1 MEKVDPSLQTYE
13 RVPDYNIKHRPDFLP
28 RRYLSIQEKVNSS
41 KEYEIYYINKLIKE
55 GWYKLESNELIL
67 DEKLKGRHFKYRLN
81 GNSLSSAK
89 EGTFRS
95 GGMIIGKNKD
105 QSNEYI
111 LYKAYN
117 GCIFP
122 LQISDIQEIYIKD
135 PNVKIEGN
143 KKEKVIKNTVYFK
156 EPTLET
162 KFPVYLVSPATGNN
176 IVVYYAKDNYHKDRF
191 MMTKKYEYAF
201 RTRDWGFE

>member
-1 MEKVDPSLQTYE
+1 M
-13 RVPDYNIKHRPDFLP
+13 P

-81 GNSLSSAK
+81 GNSLSNAK

-95 GGMIIGKNKD
+95 GGMLIGKNKE

-122 LQISDIQEIYIKD
+122 LQISDIQEIYVKD
-135 PNVKIEGN
+135 PNIRIEGN

-156 EPTLET
+156 EPTTDT

-191 MMTKKYEYAF
+191 ALSKKYEYAF